1 MLIWYIGG
9 NLQAAWF
16 PGQGCVITSTGN
28 KVFAAQFI
36 YTMCFDFIVLVLAT
50 FRLAGPQGTRSQIG
64 QLLVRD
70 GLAYFV
76 IAYVHSSLL
85 LNL

>member
-1 MLIWYIGG
+1 MITGG

-16 PGQGCVITSTGN
+16 PVQGCVITSTGN

-36 YTMCFDFIVLVLAT
+36 YTMCFDAIVLVLAT
-50 FRLAGPQGTRSQIG
+50 WRLVGPQGTRSQIG

-76 IAYVHSSLL
+76 IAYVLSL
-85 LNL
+85 